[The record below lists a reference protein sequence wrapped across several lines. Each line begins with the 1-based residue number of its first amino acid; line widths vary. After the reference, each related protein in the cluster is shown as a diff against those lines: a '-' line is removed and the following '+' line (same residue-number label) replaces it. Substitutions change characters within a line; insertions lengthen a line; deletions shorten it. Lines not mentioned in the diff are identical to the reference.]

1 MSKSVALTPGGRLQ
15 NLADWNES
23 VAEALAASEQIKLT
37 PAHWDILRLMRAYYE
52 NFHISPIRKLLNA
65 EIGEQL
71 GKDKAAEAYLASL
84 FPVDVLHQGTKIAGL
99 PLPMLDAEIEKGFET
114 SRMGGKVPSSPVDMV
129 RDIECGGRSY
139 QVYGKGN
146 LLNQDDWNETLA
158 DCIAGKEG
166 VALTPEHWEVI
177 RYLRTFYFKYG
188 IVPMVR
194 LLMKHM
200 RAELGASKG
209 SEAYL
214 YKLFPG
220 GPSRQ
225 GSKIAGLP
233 EPQGC
238 VD

>member
-1 MSKSVALTPGGRLQ
+1 MSASLALTPGGRLQ

-23 VAEALAASEQIKLT
+23 VAEVLAASENIKLT
-37 PAHWDILRLMRAYYE
+37 AAHWDILRLMRAYYAD
-52 NFHISPIRKLLNA
+52 FQISPIRKLLKA
-65 EIGEQL
+65 EISEQL
-71 GKDKAAEAYLASL
+71 GQDKAGELHLSSL

-114 SRMGGKVPSSPVDMV
+114 SRMTGKVPPSASEMV
-129 RDIECGGRSY
+129 RDIECNGRTY

-146 LLNQDDWNETLA
+146 LLNQDDWSEALA

-166 VALTPEHWEVI
+166 VALSPEHWEVI
-177 RYLRTFYFKYG
+177 RYLRNFYFKYG

-209 SEAYL
+209 SEDYL